1 MTISFPSRPVMVVDT
16 PEVRKLKSNFIYNF
30 FVPDERLND
39 EGDDVPNSILKK
51 GSDSFDTATT
61 DLLNRI
67 PRFIRLTWPQV
78 RLDEP
83 NFKLDPLYQIN
94 SSGLSKQNQNI
105 IRRNYS
111 KIYREEEFSNFG
123 FTGLEMQDTAV
134 DGKLHLLVSGTVSKF
149 VNSNNIELAK
159 AVNDQ
164 VEYIA
169 GKIDTNRV
177 SLLDVS
183 KFLAGDLNSEV
194 LPNQTIIDALT
205 DLRSAGTRFF
215 SEDEQKELIDD
226 KFESLKNVK
235 TRFRINNKFIR
246 TYLNT
251 VATDPLGFFADEVG
265 PLLARADQ
273 IQVELVQNS
282 NPDSIDEAEF
292 EIIVDPISIRSA
304 PKDSSFVPTKKHV
317 GYIIDKFQRNSDGT
331 LTELDPIIL
340 ENANTTSTIDY
351 KIAYGITYVY
361 QIRSVYLL
369 EFQTFSDDDDEM
381 AISTILVSSAASN
394 RTVITAEE
402 TIPPPPPSDVNV
414 VWDYVE
420 DRPCITWSFPINPQR
435 DIKKWQ
441 VFRRKTI
448 DDPFELI
455 IELDFDDSTV
465 PTKNFEKV
473 NVNLSKKIS
482 SPQNFW
488 TDKDSTK
495 DSKYIY
501 TVVSI
506 DVHGLSSNYGMQ
518 FEVKFNRSKNRIEK
532 RLISGSGAP
541 KPYPNMFLNA
551 DTFVDTIKD
560 SNHTKMKIYFDPEY
574 LEVVKRGKKSDPVI
588 ATVQNRSSYKMQLI
602 NVDFQQ
608 SQLIDININDLRTVK
623 NIGNFSLGNV
633 SKILPHKAYIEKVS
647 GDITKG

>member
-1 MTISFPSRPVMVVDT
+1 MTISYPSKPVMAVDT
-16 PEVRKLKSNFIYNF
+16 PEVRRLCGKFVYNF

-39 EGDDVPNSILKK
+39 EGDDVPNEILSK
-51 GSDSFDTATT
+51 GSDAFDNATT
-61 DLLNRI
+61 DVLNRI
-67 PRFIRLTWPQV
+67 PRFVRLQWPQV
-78 RLDEP
+78 KLDEP
-83 NFKLDPLYQIN
+83 SFKLEPLVKLS
-94 SSGLSKQNQNI
+94 SSGLSKQNQSF
-105 IRRNYS
+105 IRSNYS

-123 FTGLEMQDTAV
+123 FSGIEFQDTAV

-159 AVNDQ
+159 TVNEQ
-164 VEYIA
+164 LEFIA

-183 KFLAGDLNSEV
+183 KFLAGDLNSED

-215 SEDEQKELIDD
+215 SEGNKKELIEER
-226 KFESLKNVK
+226 FEALKGVK

-246 TYLNT
+246 TLLTT

-265 PLLARADQ
+265 PLLARADE
-273 IQVELVQNS
+273 IQTELVQNS

-292 EIIVDPISIRSA
+292 DIIVDPISIRSA
-304 PKDSSFVPTKKHV
+304 PKDSSFVPTRKHI
-317 GYIIDKFQRNSDGT
+317 GYVVDKFIRNVNGV

-340 ENANTTSTIDY
+340 ESDTTTSTLDY
-351 KIAYGITYVY
+351 RIAYGLTYVY
-361 QIRSVYLL
+361 QIRSIYLL

-381 AISTILVSSAASN
+381 AISTILVSSSPSQ
-394 RTVITAEE
+394 RVIVVAEE
-402 TIPPPPPSDVNV
+402 TIPPPHPVDVNV
-414 VWDYVE
+414 FWDYSE
-420 DRPCITWSFPINPQR
+420 DHPCISWCFPVNSQR

-448 DDPFELI
+448 DEAFELI
-455 IELDFDDSTV
+455 IELDFDDSAV
-465 PTKNFEKV
+465 PTISFEKV
-473 NVNLSKKIS
+473 SINLSKKLTS
-482 SPQNFW
+482 TQSFW
-488 TDKDSTK
+488 VDKDANK
-495 DSKYIY
+495 DDKYIY

-506 DVHGLSSNYGMQ
+506 DAHGLSSNYGIQ
-518 FEVKFNRSKNRIEK
+518 FEITFNRSKNRLEK

-574 LEVVKRGKKSDPVI
+574 LEVIRQGGKSDPVI
-588 ATVQNRSSYKMQLI
+588 ATKQGNSSYKMQLI

-608 SQLIDININDLRTVK
+608 SQLIDISVSDLRTDK
-623 NIGNFSLGNV
+623 NFGSFKLGNV

-647 GDITKG
+647 DDII